1 MRLFVNK
8 MLLVLMRGIGRLP
21 LPVLDRLGTGLGDV
35 LWRLHT
41 RERGIAEINLAL
53 CRPDLSA
60 PEREHMVRATMRD
73 FGRNAMAM
81 LHVWFTPPPRA
92 LDGIGSIEGEDIM
105 RDAVAQGRG
114 VILLAPHFGNWELL
128 GIYLGRHY
136 RTTNMYL
143 PAKKNLEFAEAVL
156 KARSR
161 DGASVAPAD
170 AGGVRVVL
178 KLLKQGRVIAILPDQ
193 EPKQAGA
200 EFAPFL
206 GQQALTMTLVSNL
219 LQRTGAR
226 AVFAAA
232 IRQSDGHGYRLVFRE
247 APAELYAEDLQ
258 VSLAALNR
266 GVEALIAE
274 APEQYQWV
282 YKRFKSQP
290 SGQPDPYAPL
300 KKRATSKA
308 VE

>member
-1 MRLFVNK
+1 MRSLASK
-8 MLLVLMRGIGRLP
+8 LLLVLMRWIGRLP
-21 LPVLDRLGTGLGDV
+21 LPVLDWLGTGLGDL
-35 LWRLHT
+35 LWRLRT
-41 RERGIAEINLAL
+41 RERGVAEINLAL

-60 PEREHMVRATMRD
+60 AERAQMVRATMRD
-73 FGRNAMAM
+73 FGRNALEM
-81 LHVWFTPPPRA
+81 LHVWFSSPQHA
-92 LDGIGSIEGEDIM
+92 LDGIGPIEGEDIM

-114 VILLAPHFGNWELL
+114 VILLAPHFGNWEWL

-136 RTTNMYL
+136 RATNMYL
-143 PAKKNLEFAEAVL
+143 PAKKNLELAEAVI

-161 DGASVAPAD
+161 DGANAAPAD
-170 AGGVRVVL
+170 ASGVRAVL
-178 KLLKQGRVIAILPDQ
+178 KLLKQGRVVGILPDQ

-232 IRQSDGHGYRLVFRE
+232 IRQPDGHRYRLLFRE
-247 APAELYAEDLQ
+247 PPAELYSDNLQ

-266 GVEALIAE
+266 GVEELIAE
-274 APEQYQWV
+274 APVQYQWV

-290 SGQPDPYAPL
+290 PGIPDPYASL
-300 KKRATSKA
+300 KQRATSKA
-308 VE
+308 AE